1 MMLKTMF
8 MAGSLLAIMIL
19 SGCADFMEGNDP
31 IDSDPAVVSRF
42 EGKWK
47 IEKQIFQN
55 SKKISI
61 QSGTAICEM
70 IGKTARIYSPELKQE
85 ILFGIRLD
93 GEYALID
100 VNAARDRMLVGKDT
114 GKEEEDGAAK
124 ETNNDINLKFGKGVL
139 GQIKFQ
145 GNDMIEVSYFKEHD
159 GKETFLEKILLTR
172 IQ

>member
-1 MMLKTMF
+1 MLKTMF
-8 MAGSLLAIMIL
+8 MAGSLLAAVVL
-19 SGCADFMEGNDP
+19 SGCADFMEGKDP
-31 IDSDPAVVSRF
+31 IDSNFAVVSRF

-47 IEKQIFQN
+47 IEKQIFQSN
-55 SKKISI
+55 KKIST

-114 GKEEEDGAAK
+114 EEEEEDGDAK
-124 ETNNDINLKFGKGVL
+124 ETNNDLDLKFGKGVL
-139 GQIKFQ
+139 GEIKFQ
-145 GNDMIEVSYFKEHD
+145 GNNTIEISYFKEHD
-159 GKETFLEKILLTR
+159 GKEALLEKILLTR